1 MVKTLVG
8 SKKKTTHRLAESMMN
23 DFIKEGLV
31 Q

>member
-8 SKKKTTHRLAESMMN
+8 GKKETTNSLAESMMN
-23 DFIKEGLV
+23 DFIKEGFV

>member
-8 SKKKTTHRLAESMMN
+8 RKKKTTNSLAESMMN